1 MGKPLHQ
8 RFSRRERQIMDAVF
22 SLEEATVKDVVD
34 EIGEPDA
41 YDSVRV
47 TMGILEKK
55 GYLTHRQEEGRN
67 VYTPTIARERA
78 RRSAMRHLMETFFE
92 GSSTQA
98 ILAFLDMSEEGL
110 SEEELDE
117 IAARIERSSAED
129 DDDDDDDGES

>member
-1 MGKPLHQ
+1 
-8 RFSRRERQIMDAVF
+8 MDAVF
-22 SLEEATVKDVVD
+22 SLREATVSDVVD
-34 EIGEPDA
+34 YMGEPDA

-55 GYLTHRQEEGRN
+55 GYLTHRQEGGRN
-67 VYTPTIARERA
+67 VYTATIARDRA

-98 ILAFLDMSEEGL
+98 ILAFLDMSGERL

-117 IAARIERSSAED
+117 IAARIERRSAED
-129 DDDDDDDGES
+129 GDDDDDDGGEA

>member
-1 MGKPLHQ
+1 
-8 RFSRRERQIMDAVF
+8 MDAVF

-67 VYTPTIARERA
+67 VYAPTIARERA

-117 IAARIERSSAED
+117 IAARIERSSAEEG
-129 DDDDDDDGES
+129 DDDDDDGES

>member
-47 TMGILEKK
+47 TMSILEKK
-55 GYLTHRQEEGRN
+55 GHLTHRQEEGRN
-67 VYTPTIARERA
+67 VYTATIARERA
-78 RRSAMRHLMETFFE
+78 RHSAMRHLMETFFE

-98 ILAFLDMSEEGL
+98 MLAFLDLSEDRL
-110 SEEELDE
+110 SEEALDE
-117 IAARIERSSAED
+117 IAARIESKAAGDR
-129 DDDDDDDGES
+129 DDDDGGEA